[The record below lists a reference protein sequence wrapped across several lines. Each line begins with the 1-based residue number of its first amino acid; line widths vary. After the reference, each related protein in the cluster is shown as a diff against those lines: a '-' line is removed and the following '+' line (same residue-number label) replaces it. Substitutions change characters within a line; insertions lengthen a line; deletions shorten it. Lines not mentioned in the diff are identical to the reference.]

1 MSESSGFRRRFS
13 RLVLYWLACLMLVAS
28 FPTLASAVVFCLRGG
43 SRNLFAWIVA
53 GVAGAAFLG
62 VGVLGIREARRSVA
76 SPEPPERP
84 PDAESDGRV
93 PARTNWLRWPLAV
106 VFTALAGLL
115 IVPAAIEQVRW
126 RRSFGLL
133 EMPSQYPPGF
143 HWFLLQVVG
152 FAVLMIVAG
161 LVFQKE
167 QLIGWGGALFV
178 IIAVGTLLGGIL
190 FVLIPR

>member
-1 MSESSGFRRRFS
+1 MSESHGFRRRVS

-28 FPTLASAVVFCLRGG
+28 IPTLASAVVFCLRGG
-43 SRNLFAWIVA
+43 SRNLFAGIVA

-62 VGVLGIREARRSVA
+62 VGVLGIREARGSVA

-84 PDAESDGRV
+84 PDGRV

-133 EMPSQYPPGF
+133 EMPSQYPPGV

-152 FAVLMIVAG
+152 FAVLMIVSV
-161 LVFQKE
+161 LVVQKE
-167 QLIGWGGALFV
+167 RLIRWGGALFV
-178 IIAVGTLLGGIL
+178 IIAVGTLFGGIL